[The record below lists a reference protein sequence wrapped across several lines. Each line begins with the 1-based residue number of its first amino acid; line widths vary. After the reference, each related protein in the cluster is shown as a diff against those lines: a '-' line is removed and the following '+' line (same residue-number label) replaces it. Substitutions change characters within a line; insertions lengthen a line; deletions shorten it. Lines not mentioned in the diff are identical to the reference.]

1 MKKKHPILSTLLLT
15 TIVATTSAMPVDSV
29 ALKNLNNVASS
40 IHNLGTLSK
49 TDRMIRM
56 PQVPAGYQL
65 KLKGTDKHP
74 VIDTLGN
81 VHTPLVDTDVML
93 YFQLTD
99 KSNGLTVEVK
109 NIPVSVKGEY
119 APVSTIEYPEVIP
132 AVREW
137 TPKNGTISVAS
148 KGTILIDPSN
158 FDELKDEMLAFAT
171 DLQDQAGFEYKVKKG
186 NAQKNAIYV
195 TLNSTDKSLGEEG
208 YRLYMDEGFR
218 IEAVDAKGA
227 FWGTRTLLQL
237 LNRYGEN
244 IPNGI
249 IRDYPKYKRRG
260 FMLDVA
266 RKFFKLQFL
275 KDYVKIMSYYK
286 MNEFQVH
293 LNDNGFL
300 QFHDNDWDKTYSAF
314 RLECE
319 TYPGLTATDGA
330 YKKKDF
336 ADLQRNAAIYGVN
349 VIPEI
354 DAPAHSLAF
363 SHYDPTL
370 GSEKYGMDHLDLSNP
385 KVYPFLDALYE
396 EYIAGDNPAFVGPD
410 VHIGTDEYSKEVA
423 EEFRK
428 FTDHYI
434 RHIQKLGKRARV
446 WGALTHAKGQTP
458 VTSEGVIMNAWYNGY
473 ADPKEMIE
481 QGYELISTPDGWLY
495 IVPAAGYYYD
505 YLNLKNIY
513 NNWEPNRI
521 GNQTFAYGHPNIS
534 GGMFAVWNDHCGNGV
549 SEKDVHHRAFPAMQM
564 LAQKMWM
571 GIDSLRPYADFE
583 RVAQLTPEAPGLN
596 LMGTHKNVNGAVL
609 SYDFEK
615 GEKKDLVLN
624 QAKIKKGEGLIVPHK
639 GYVQTPLK
647 EIGYDYAV
655 SFEIKPEGVQDFNA
669 ILFSSP
675 NALVILNEARTGN
688 IGFKRDGYTY
698 TFNYAPQADVWH
710 KIRIEGDHKGT
721 SLFVNDQLIERLEGK
736 TRKAF
741 DLNGKENTMYIQ
753 ETLVFPLQRIGA
765 PENGFKG
772 KFKNLE
778 VKMNN
783 QK

>member
-1 MKKKHPILSTLLLT
+1 MKKKYPMLSLMLCATLSVT
-15 TIVATTSAMPVDSV
+15 ASATPVDSV
-29 ALKNLNNVASS
+29 ALTKLNNVASS
-40 IHNLGTLSK
+40 IRSLGTVSGK
-49 TDRMIRM
+49 DKIIPA
-56 PQVPAGYQL
+56 PQLPSGYKI
-65 KLKGTDKHP
+65 KLKGSDRHP

-81 VHTPLVDTDVML
+81 IYTPLVDADVNLL
-93 YFQLTD
+93 YQLTD
-99 KSNGLTVEVK
+99 ERNGLSVDVENVLVK
-109 NIPVSVKGEY
+109 VKGE
-119 APVSTIEYPEVIP
+119 AISVPTIDYPEVIP

-137 TPKNGTISVAS
+137 IPKNGTIALNR
-148 KGTILIDPSN
+148 KGTICIDPSG
-158 FDELKDEMLAFAT
+158 FDELEDEMQAFVT
-171 DLQDQAGFEYKVKKG
+171 DLKEVGYEYKIKKG
-186 NAQKNAIYV
+186 NFQKGDIYV

-208 YRLYMDEGFR
+208 YRLYLDEGFR

-227 FWGTRTLLQL
+227 FWGTRTLMQL
-237 LNRYGEN
+237 LNRYAEN
-244 IPNGI
+244 IPTGV

-300 QFHDNDWDKTYSAF
+300 QFHHNDWGRTYSAF

-319 TYPGLTATDGA
+319 TYPGLTATDGS

-336 ADLQRNAAIYGVN
+336 ADLQRNAAVYGVN

-363 SHYDPTL
+363 SHYDPSL
-370 GSEKYGMDHLDLSNP
+370 GSEKYGLDHLDLANP
-385 KVYPFLDALYE
+385 KVYPFLDALFE
-396 EYIAGDNPAFVGPD
+396 EYITGDNPAFVGPD

-434 RHIQKLGKRARV
+434 KHIQKLGKRARV
-446 WGALTHAKGQTP
+446 WGALTHAKGKTP

-505 YLNLKNIY
+505 YLNLKNLY
-513 NNWEPNRI
+513 KNWEPNKI

-534 GGMFAVWNDHCGNGV
+534 GGMFAVWNDHCGNGI

-564 LAQKMWM
+564 LAQKMWT
-571 GIDSLRPYADFE
+571 GTDSLRPYEDFE
-583 RVAQLTPEAPGLN
+583 KVAKLTNEAPGLN
-596 LMGTHKNVNGAVL
+596 LMAIYPQSKGPVM
-609 SYDFEK
+609 SYDFAK
-615 GEKKDLVLN
+615 GKKDGIKLYN
-624 QAKIKKGEGLIVPHK
+624 AKMRKGEGLLLQN
-639 GYVQTPLK
+639 GSYAETPIE
-647 EIGYDYAV
+647 EIGYDYSV
-655 SFEIKPEGVQDFNA
+655 SFEIMPEGIQDFNA
-669 ILFSSP
+669 ILFSSA
-675 NALVILNEARTGN
+675 NAIVILNEARSGK

-698 TFNYAPQADVWH
+698 TFNYAPQANTWH
-710 KIRIEGDHKGT
+710 KIRIEGNSKGT
-721 SLFVNDQLIERLEGK
+721 SLFVNDKLIDRLEGEV
-736 TRKAF
+736 RKAY

-753 ETLVFPLQRIGA
+753 KTLVFPLKNIGA
-765 PENGFKG
+765 SQNGFKG
-772 KFKNLE
+772 KIRNIE
-778 VKMNN
+778 VNTKDL
-783 QK
+783 K

>member
-1 MKKKHPILSTLLLT
+1 MKRKHTILSTMLLT
-15 TIVATTSAMPVDSV
+15 TITATASIAPVDSV
-29 ALKNLNNVASS
+29 ALKNLNTVAAS
-40 IHNLGTLSK
+40 IQSLGTLTK
-49 TDRMIRM
+49 ADRTLRL
-56 PQVPAGYQL
+56 PQLPAGYQL

-74 VIDTLGN
+74 VVDTLGN
-81 VHTPLVDTDVML
+81 VYAPLVDSDVML

-99 KSNGLTVEVK
+99 TNKGLTIDVE
-109 NIPVSVKGEY
+109 NIPVKVEGEFS
-119 APVSTIEYPEVIP
+119 PVSTSQYPEVIP

-137 TPKNGTISVAS
+137 IPKNGTISLPS
-148 KGTILIDPSN
+148 KGLILIDPSN
-158 FDELKDEMLAFAT
+158 FEELQDEMLVFAD
-171 DLQDQAGFEYKVKKG
+171 DLKKQEGFDYKIKKG
-186 NAQKNAIYV
+186 NSHKNAIYV

-300 QFHDNDWDKTYSAF
+300 QFHDNDWSQTYSAF

-319 TYPGLTATDGA
+319 TYPELTANDGA
-330 YKKKDF
+330 YKKREF
-336 ADLQRNAAIYGVN
+336 ADLQRNAALYGVN

-370 GSEKYGMDHLDLSNP
+370 GSEKYGLDHLDLSNP
-385 KVYPFLDALYE
+385 KIYPFLDALYE
-396 EYIAGDNPAFVGPD
+396 EFITGDNPAFVGPD

-423 EEFRK
+423 EDFRK

-473 ADPKEMIE
+473 ADPKDMID

-505 YLNLKNIY
+505 YLNLKNLY
-513 NNWEPNRI
+513 EKWEPNRI
-521 GNQTFAYGHPNIS
+521 GNQTFAYGHPSIS
-534 GGMFAVWNDHCGNGV
+534 GGMFAVWNDHCGNGI

-571 GIDSLRPYADFE
+571 GTDSVRPYSDFE

-596 LMGTHKNVNGAVL
+596 LRGLHENVNGFVL
-609 SYDFEK
+609 NYDFQK
-615 GEKKDLVLN
+615 GQKKGLV
-624 QAKIKKGEGLIVPHK
+624 QHQTKIKKGEGLIIPEK
-639 GYVQTPLK
+639 GYVETPLT
-647 EIGYDYAV
+647 EIGYGYSV
-655 SFEIKPEGVQDFNA
+655 SFEIKPEGVQDINA

-675 NALVILNEARTGN
+675 NALVIINEARTGN
-688 IGFKRDGYTY
+688 LGFKRDGYVY
-698 TFNYAPQADVWH
+698 TFNYAPQANLWH
-710 KIRIEGDHKGT
+710 KIRIEGDNKGT
-721 SLFVNDQLIERLEGK
+721 SLYVDDKLIERLEGK
-736 TRKAF
+736 TRKTL
-741 DLNGKENTMYIQ
+741 DLNGKEN
-753 ETLVFPLQRIGA
+753 
-765 PENGFKG
+765 
-772 KFKNLE
+772 
-778 VKMNN
+778 
-783 QK
+783 